1 MFALVKFVEEFDSNR
16 LYVVDSHSILDF
28 HPRNTN
34 DFDNRSV
41 YSVFWVGEENHD
53 NTRAYKAQVLL
64 LAESREELE
73 TKKSSKRVQ
82 IPKIRMEESSGDEWE
97 SKKQEHKQSPK
108 KTRWSTETS
117 SGDESLI
124 SSAELRREIAEKKMW
139 RSRAEKLEKQNEL
152 LLEQVASLQRCLESK
167 IFQVEAIHDHGYS
180 VEAKEIRVP
189 PVKQAA
195 VGRTVPEGDFV
206 HLPDGSF
213 HLTKG
218 IIITASQAAKIL
230 SNKKPTLVCKDTAQ
244 AIWGTDGLAE
254 RSVCGVAAPKARA
267 AGELPKQ
274 ALTPRKVDVVAVL
287 ALSKIDPSKYQGA
300 VEILMLAQ
308 DTLRHM
314 KMGPTAY
321 WKPSQAGLLIYSS
334 VVLSLAEEL
343 ISLCGYKYLLTS
355 HLIQDCLGNI
365 FSIVR
370 MNKPVPS
377 AYDAKTALKLIC
389 VGQFLHTPKSSSYD
403 SDYGFHL
410 ADLIGPSLGKSIE
423 KIRDDE
429 EHLEDLL
436 LEEVSPV

>member
-41 YSVFWVGEENHD
+41 YSVFWVDEENHD

-73 TKKSSKRVQ
+73 TKKSSKLVQ

-97 SKKQEHKQSPK
+97 SKKQEHKQASQKRKSAQARARAQTYEQLLSKHVKDTKEKARGEPSCSQRNHRSPSPK

-124 SSAELRREIAEKKMW
+124 SSAELRREIAEKMW

-167 IFQVEAIHDHGYS
+167 IFQD
-180 VEAKEIRVP
+180 
-189 PVKQAA
+189 
-195 VGRTVPEGDFV
+195 
-206 HLPDGSF
+206 
-213 HLTKG
+213 
-218 IIITASQAAKIL
+218 IITTASQAAKIL
-230 SNKKPTLVCKDTAQ
+230 NNKKPTLVCKDTAQ

-274 ALTPRKVDVVAVL
+274 PLTPRKARQRRRHCSTGRSSKRLGQAVMVY
-287 ALSKIDPSKYQGA
+287 AVEGEQIDP
-300 VEILMLAQ
+300 
-308 DTLRHM
+308 
-314 KMGPTAY
+314 
-321 WKPSQAGLLIYSS
+321 
-334 VVLSLAEEL
+334 VVLSDGSWQHPKCPA
-343 ISLCGYKYLLTS
+343 
-355 HLIQDCLGNI
+355 DPLGREN
-365 FSIVR
+365 
-370 MNKPVPS
+370 P
-377 AYDAKTALKLIC
+377 
-389 VGQFLHTPKSSSYD
+389 
-403 SDYGFHL
+403 
-410 ADLIGPSLGKSIE
+410 
-423 KIRDDE
+423 
-429 EHLEDLL
+429 
-436 LEEVSPV
+436 